1 MTGILSAG
9 ALRRYS
15 VLLGSAALC
24 LSVSPAMAG
33 NKEQSYV
40 LTYAGLLDVIGGDT
54 RVYAGGMAD
63 VYMDRGIGLHAD
75 VVTVDREEDATYF
88 GGGISFAV
96 NDHFRPKF
104 MIGTST
110 SNRAVLPDLFLQ
122 GSVRIKPGD
131 NSGWVI
137 TPGVTYRHFRDG
149 QHETVGSVQI
159 AKYFSAPFD
168 TNGYYVAQLGAETT
182 IEATNP
188 ARVAFNGGISTV
200 RKSGVI
206 FGVTGEAGTLF
217 RDPIATAAFRGRFFA
232 IRPNLEVPLFDRFSL
247 TTRGEYV
254 DTQLYNALGG
264 SAGVKVKF

>member
-1 MTGILSAG
+1 MTGYICA
-9 ALRRYS
+9 ATHIRTV
-15 VLLGSAALC
+15 VLLGSATLC
-24 LSVSPAMAG
+24 AISSPAMAEG
-33 NKEQSYV
+33 KEQSYV

-63 VYMDRGIGLHAD
+63 IYTERGIGVHAD
-75 VVTVDREEDATYF
+75 IVTVDREENATYF
-88 GGGISFAV
+88 GGGMSFAV
-96 NDHFRPKF
+96 NDHIRPKF

-122 GSVRIKPGD
+122 GTVRIKPGD

-137 TPGVTYRHFRDG
+137 TPGIAYRHFRDG
-149 QHETVGSVQI
+149 QHETIGSLQV
-159 AKYFSAPFD
+159 AKYFSAAFD
-168 TNGYYVAQLGAETT
+168 PGGYYVAQLGAETT
-182 IEATNP
+182 IEASNP
-188 ARVAFNGGISTV
+188 ARVSFNGGISTV

-206 FGVTGEAGTLF
+206 FGVSGEAGTLF
-217 RDPIATAAFRGRFFA
+217 RDPIATTNFRGRFFA

-254 DTQLYNALGG
+254 NTQLYNALGG